1 MRLSRIQAAKDAISN
16 AFIASKK
23 RNSKPESPYKESPKA
38 SSSTEDQHHH
48 LLACLE
54 KATVNIYKYTYK
66 YFLIY
71 AY

>member
-23 RNSKPESPYKESPKA
+23 RNSKPESPHKELKS
-38 SSSTEDQHHH
+38 SSSTEDHHHH

-54 KATVNIYKYTYK
+54 KATVYI
-66 YFLIY
+66 YFLF
-71 AY
+71 

>member
-23 RNSKPESPYKESPKA
+23 RKTSKADSPKESKA

-54 KATVNIYKYTYK
+54 KATVFENQIIL
-66 YFLIY
+66 F
-71 AY
+71 